1 MLSQSNGIALV
12 QRRSSFVSY
21 FVSGV
26 FRFLCRL
33 GMFAF
38 VHAFVARLT
47 TFHANNN
54 EFVHILLF
62 CRRLIVVW
70 RLVKN
75 ERGVVI
81 CRQFIVVLAPHQR
94 YNRFNRATTL
104 FFQSISIYH
113 FADQ

>member
-26 FRFLCRL
+26 FRFLFCCLCRL
-33 GMFAF
+33 GMFVF

-70 RLVKN
+70 RLVKK

-81 CRQFIVVLAPHQR
+81 
-94 YNRFNRATTL
+94 
-104 FFQSISIYH
+104 
-113 FADQ
+113 